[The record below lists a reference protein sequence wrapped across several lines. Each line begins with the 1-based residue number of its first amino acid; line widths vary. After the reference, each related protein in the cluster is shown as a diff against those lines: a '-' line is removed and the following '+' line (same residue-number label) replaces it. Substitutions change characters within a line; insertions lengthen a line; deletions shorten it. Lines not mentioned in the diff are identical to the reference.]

1 MTAKDCTPCNLCR
14 LFQSHPQ
21 SGDDDILHCTGTW
34 KDLKGYG
41 NANSVHGVRITSY
54 EHLALVARCSKNK
67 GQELGVD
74 THVVS
79 EQSLKKRLG
88 LLEYEMWKRR
98 GYEICPQRDH
108 HAEYDR
114 AKFMESVVIPML
126 GACHVP
132 LMVRYHESM
141 IDAVNNFDD
150 MNTRMQKCA
159 RLREIGAGSTLTK
172 DVLLMPDATLLARGQ
187 ATSDTVCVEIKPKFG
202 NILTCDT
209 VPLHE
214 RTLKHTKSRYSLH
227 QILKLEQGS
236 ISSRS
241 AYDPL
246 DLFSNQKERMVRTLI
261 ALFDNPQNNLSVF
274 CGGHRC
280 PLDDVRGLCKSIVQT
295 MFPSDTVTSCA
306 EETLSIILAEIL
318 LQENVL
324 QNILT
329 MQNACQYDVQAVEK
343 LVNRLVSPDV
353 EISSKTDEPSL
364 ALERLLTFEKEK
376 IMDIVADYCI
386 AATAKDCS
394 LMISFCASGDATTR
408 HQPPNPCG
416 TGAICTSLGI
426 SCMYRITIVD
436 LDRKPLEKIKA
447 HAALD
452 KEIMRVNSAC

>member
-1 MTAKDCTPCNLCR
+1 MTATDCTSCCNLCR
-14 LFQSHPQ
+14 LFQAHSQ
-21 SGDDDILHCTGTW
+21 SGDDDILQCTGTW

-67 GQELGVD
+67 GQEQGVD
-74 THVVS
+74 IHLVS
-79 EQSLKKRLG
+79 NESLKKRLE
-88 LLEYEMWKRR
+88 LLEYKMWKRR
-98 GYEICPQRDH
+98 GYEICPLRDH

-114 AKFMESVVIPML
+114 VKFMESVVIPRL
-126 GACHVP
+126 GSCHVP
-132 LMVRYHESM
+132 LMVRYHDSM
-141 IDAVNNFDD
+141 IDAVDNFDD
-150 MNTRMQKCA
+150 MDTCMQKCA
-159 RLREIGAGSTLTK
+159 RLREIGAGSTLAK
-172 DVLLMPDATLLARGQ
+172 DVLLMPDATLLGGQ

-227 QILKLEQGS
+227 QTLKLKQGS

-241 AYDPL
+241 AYDPP
-246 DLFSNQKERMVRTLI
+246 DLFSNQKERMVRALI
-261 ALFDNPQNNLSVF
+261 SLFDNPQNNLSVF
-274 CGGHRC
+274 RGGHRC
-280 PLDDVRGLCKSIVQT
+280 PLDDVCGLCKSIVQT
-295 MFPSDTVTSCA
+295 MLPSDTVASCA
-306 EETLSIILAEIL
+306 KEALSIILAEIL

-324 QNILT
+324 QNILH
-329 MQNACQYDVQAVEK
+329 MQNTCQYDVQAVEK
-343 LVNRLVSPDV
+343 LVYRLVSPDV
-353 EISSKTDEPSL
+353 ESKAGEPSS
-364 ALERLLTFEKEK
+364 ALERLLNFGEEK
-376 IMDIVADYCI
+376 IMDILADYCI

-426 SCMYRITIVD
+426 PCTYRVTVVD
-436 LDRKPLEKIKA
+436 LDRKKLEKIKA

-452 KEIMRVNSAC
+452 RKIMHVNSGC

>member
-1 MTAKDCTPCNLCR
+1 MTAKDCTPCCNLCR

-88 LLEYEMWKRR
+88 ILEYEIWKRR

-114 AKFMESVVIPML
+114 AKFMESVVIPRL

-132 LMVRYHESM
+132 LM
-141 IDAVNNFDD
+141 
-150 MNTRMQKCA
+150 KCA
-159 RLREIGAGSTLTK
+159 RLREVGAGSTLTK
-172 DVLLMPDATLLARGQ
+172 DVLLMPDATLLGGQ

-227 QILKLEQGS
+227 QTLKLEQGS

-246 DLFSNQKERMVRTLI
+246 DLFSNQKERMVRALI

-274 CGGHRC
+274 RGGHRC
-280 PLDDVRGLCKSIVQT
+280 RLDDVCCLCKSIVQT
-295 MFPSDTVTSCA
+295 MLPSDTVTSFA
-306 EETLSIILAEIL
+306 KEPLSIILAEIL

-353 EISSKTDEPSL
+353 EINSKTGEPSL

-394 LMISFCASGDATTR
+394 LMISFCTTGDATTR

-452 KEIMRVNSAC
+452 REIMRVNSAC